1 MRRKLLNL
9 LFPIGAVA
17 VLVAIWAIAAA
28 AAGDR
33 LILPSPAET
42 AAEFFRM
49 IGGKACGKFWAAFGM
64 TFVRSLLA
72 YVCAG
77 AAAFVLAFLSRNGY
91 VRRALYPIFSVLRA
105 VPTMA
110 VIFLF
115 LIWVRTRWS
124 PVWVAVT
131 VLLPTMY
138 AAFNQA
144 FDAFDAGLEEMSRVY
159 RVPLRVRLQKM
170 YVPLLLP
177 PLIDSLSFLS
187 LSIKLVVAA
196 EALAMT
202 ATSLG
207 ALLYN
212 ANITF
217 ETARLLAVSLA
228 AVLAG
233 FVIDGLTF
241 TGKRLLPWI

>member
-49 IGGKACGKFWAAFGM
+49 IGGKTCGKFWAAFGM
-64 TFVRSLLA
+64 TLVRSLLA

-115 LIWVRTRWS
+115 LIWVRARWS

-187 LSIKLVVAA
+187 LSIKLVVAV

>member
-17 VLVAIWAIAAA
+17 ALVAIWAIAAA

-42 AAEFFRM
+42 AAEFVRM
-49 IGGKACGKFWAAFGM
+49 IGGKTCGKFWAAFGM
-64 TFVRSLLA
+64 TLVRSLLA

-77 AAAFVLAFLSRNGY
+77 AAAFGFAFLSRNEY

-115 LIWVRTRWS
+115 LIWVRARWS
-124 PVWVAVT
+124 PVWVA

-144 FDAFDAGLEEMSRVY
+144 FDAFDARLEEMSRVY

>member
-49 IGGKACGKFWAAFGM
+49 IGGKTCGKFWAAFGM
-64 TFVRSLLA
+64 TLVRSLLA

-115 LIWVRTRWS
+115 LIWVRARWS

-159 RVPLRVRLQKM
+159 RVPLRVRLKKM

>member
-1 MRRKLLNL
+1 M
-9 LFPIGAVA
+9 A

-49 IGGKACGKFWAAFGM
+49 IGGKTCGKFWAAFGM
-64 TFVRSLLA
+64 TLVRSLLA

-115 LIWVRTRWS
+115 LIWVRARWS

-233 FVIDGLTF
+233 FVIDGLTL

>member
-49 IGGKACGKFWAAFGM
+49 IGGKTCGKFWAAFGM
-64 TFVRSLLA
+64 TLVRSLLA

-115 LIWVRTRWS
+115 LIWVRARWS

>member
-49 IGGKACGKFWAAFGM
+49 SGGKTCGEFGAAFGM
-64 TFVRSLLA
+64 TLVRSLLA

-115 LIWVRTRWS
+115 LIWVRARWS

>member
-42 AAEFFRM
+42 AAEFLRM
-49 IGGKACGKFWAAFGM
+49 IGGKTCGKFWAAFGM
-64 TFVRSLLA
+64 TLVRSLLA

-115 LIWVRTRWS
+115 LIWVRARWS

>member
-49 IGGKACGKFWAAFGM
+49 IGGKTCGKFWAAFGM
-64 TFVRSLLA
+64 TLVRSLLA

-115 LIWVRTRWS
+115 LIWVRARWS

-170 YVPLLLP
+170 YVPRLLP

>member
-1 MRRKLLNL
+1 MRRKLLDL
-9 LFPIGAVA
+9 LYPVAAVA
-17 VLVAIWAIAAA
+17 LLVIVWAIAAA
-28 AAGDR
+28 AIGDT
-33 LILPSPAET
+33 LKLPSPAET
-42 AAEFFRM
+42 AAAFFRL
-49 IGGKACGKFWAAFGM
+49 IGGADSGKFWSGFGM
-64 TFVRSLLA
+64 TLLRALSA
-72 YVCAG
+72 YVGAG
-77 AAAFVLAFLSRNGY
+77 VVAFVLAWLSRIDG
-91 VRRALYPIFSVLRA
+91 VRRALFPLFSVLRA

-115 LIWVRTRWS
+115 LIWVKARWS

-138 AAFNQA
+138 AAFTQA
-144 FDAFDAGLEEMSRVY
+144 FDGIDPRLEEMSRVY
-159 RVPLRVRLQKM
+159 KVPAVKRLKQM
-170 YVPLLLP
+170 YAPLLLP
-177 PLIDSLSFLS
+177 SLIGSLTFWS

-212 ANITF
+212 ANINF

-233 FVIDGLTF
+233 FCIDGLTF
-241 TGKRLLPWI
+241 TLRRCVPWL

>member
-49 IGGKACGKFWAAFGM
+49 IGGKTCGKFWAAFGM
-64 TFVRSLLA
+64 TLVRSLLA

-77 AAAFVLAFLSRNGY
+77 AAAFGFAFLSRNEY

-115 LIWVRTRWS
+115 LIWVRARWS

-144 FDAFDAGLEEMSRVY
+144 FDAFDARLEEMSRVY

>member
-17 VLVAIWAIAAA
+17 ALVAIWAIAAA

-49 IGGKACGKFWAAFGM
+49 IGGEASGKFWAAFGM
-64 TFVRSLLA
+64 TLVRSLLA

-115 LIWVRTRWS
+115 LIWVRARWS